1 MYTLYCYNKNDN
13 VYNEFKHFSKMQRA
27 KDFVDTRYEIQELES
42 YKWLQIHCKDG
53 YTVIKPSSNNVLHV
67 STDKL

>member
-1 MYTLYCYNKNDN
+1 MNIDTRDYNDA
-13 VYNEFKHFSKMQRA
+13 NEININSEIIVITDKA
-27 KDFVDTRYEIQELES
+27 GNRYEIQELDS
-42 YKWLQIHCKDG
+42 YKGLQIRCKDG

>member
-1 MYTLYCYNKNDN
+1 MNI
-13 VYNEFKHFSKMQRA
+13 
-27 KDFVDTRYEIQELES
+27 DTRYEIQEIES
-42 YKWLQIHCKDG
+42 YKGLQIHCKDG